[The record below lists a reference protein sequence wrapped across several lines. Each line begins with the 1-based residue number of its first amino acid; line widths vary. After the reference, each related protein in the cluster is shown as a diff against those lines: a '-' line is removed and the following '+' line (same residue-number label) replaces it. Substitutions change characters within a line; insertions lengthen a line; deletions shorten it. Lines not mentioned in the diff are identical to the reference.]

1 MNVATSNR
9 AGNTSTQTHARGLRA
24 LLEQL
29 DDLCRARSQ
38 LVTRAQ
44 RLADAD
50 DIQPRVLKAAAAVER
65 WVEVQPSMFEDVL
78 DEELSKFDKFRNDIE
93 AGAVKQEEVLESVKV
108 SPASVIWARPLGTRP
123 RRTCPADALCSD
135 SERVIFAV
143 PAR

>member
-1 MNVATSNR
+1 M
-9 AGNTSTQTHARGLRA
+9 
-24 LLEQL
+24 
-29 DDLCRARSQ
+29 
-38 LVTRAQ
+38 
-44 RLADAD
+44 
-50 DIQPRVLKAAAAVER
+50 ER